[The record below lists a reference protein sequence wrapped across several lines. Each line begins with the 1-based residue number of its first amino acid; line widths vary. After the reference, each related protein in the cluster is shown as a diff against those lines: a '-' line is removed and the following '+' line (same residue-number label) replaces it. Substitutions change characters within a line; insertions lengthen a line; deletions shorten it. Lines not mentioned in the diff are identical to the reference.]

1 MGSVRN
7 GGRGGLSLLPEM
19 ARYGHLARMNKL
31 QDTHH
36 HLLVSL
42 NKIPSSSKVSGF
54 LHRPHQDVRQG
65 VGTRTKPR
73 EGGVRA
79 EPESHLSPAAQGKED
94 RTATPPGGHPASSRA
109 ALSVEQ
115 TGIAYPLL
123 EKKKKSHLSWNP
135 KPRLA
140 SLLVPR
146 EPVSSGV
153 GGQLHWPIGL

>member
-1 MGSVRN
+1 MVDV
-7 GGRGGLSLLPEM
+7 GGLSLLPEM

-42 NKIPSSSKVSGF
+42 NKIPSSSKGSGF

-65 VGTRTKPR
+65 VGTRRKPR
-73 EGGVRA
+73 EGGDCA

-94 RTATPPGGHPASSRA
+94 GAAAPPGGHRASGGA
-109 ALSVEQ
+109 ALSGDQ
-115 TGIAYPLL
+115 TEIAYPR
-123 EKKKKSHLSWNP
+123 EKKSHLSWNP

-140 SLLVPR
+140 SLLVPHQ
-146 EPVSSGV
+146 PVSSGV
-153 GGQLHWPIGL
+153 WGGQLHWPIGL